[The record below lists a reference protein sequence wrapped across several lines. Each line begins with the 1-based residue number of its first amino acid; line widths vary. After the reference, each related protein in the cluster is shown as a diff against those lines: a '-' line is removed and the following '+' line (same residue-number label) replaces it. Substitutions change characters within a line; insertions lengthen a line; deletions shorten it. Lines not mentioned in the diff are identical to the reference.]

1 MNWGWFFLWVGAI
14 LLLFFVTGWPV
25 QPAMSNVWGNHYDA
39 KNLTYYGVLY
49 FHYLVGGLFFSFL
62 GLGLFRNLIWSAER
76 VGGNRQLIFLLAYSM
91 LIACVVAIV
100 LVHWYAPME
109 QPDAVDGNGRALGE
123 MTGSNME
130 DQEQAAVS
138 MDMEIPSMK

>member
-14 LLLFFVTGWPV
+14 LLLFFITGWPV

-49 FHYLVGGLFFSFL
+49 FHYLIGGLFFSFL

-76 VGGNRQLIFLLAYSM
+76 VGGNRQLTFLLAYSM

-109 QPDAVDGNGRALGE
+109 PAANDGSGRELEGIE
-123 MTGSNME
+123 G
-130 DQEQAAVS
+130 QEQAAASTV
-138 MDMEIPSMK
+138 MEIPSIK